1 MALSHSPRIVT
12 DGLVLCLDASDPQSY
27 SGSGTAWSDRSG
39 NGNHGT
45 LVNGPTFNSDGY
57 IELDG
62 TNDRIASGAKLSGTE
77 NGSIYL
83 WCNPT
88 SSNPNA
94 MLAYQ
99 SSGVGRIWIYVSS
112 SGVLSL
118 NTYFGSGKDFYLS
131 GSSSSIKD
139 KWGLIT
145 VTFDR
150 NGYQKIYY
158 NAELTA
164 SRDIST
170 ASSISWNSGYLSL
183 GGFDYNGPSWYTA
196 QNKAAKFMAY
206 NVEHTSAQIAQN
218 YNATKSKFGL

>member
-1 MALSHSPRIVT
+1 MGTAYSPKIIT
-12 DGLVLCLDASDPQSY
+12 DGLVLCLDAADKKSY
-27 SGSGTAWSDRSG
+27 SGSGTAWTDRSG

-62 TNDRIASGAKLSGTE
+62 TNDRITSGAKLSGTE

-88 SSNPNA
+88 SSNSGA

-99 SSGVGRIWIYVSS
+99 NTGVGRIWIYISLT
-112 SGVLSL
+112 GALSL
-118 NTYFGSGKDFYLS
+118 NTYFGSGMDFYLTAS
-131 GSSSSIKD
+131 ANVKD

-150 NGYQKIYY
+150 SGYQKIYY
-158 NAELTA
+158 NGEFLT
-164 SRDIST
+164 SRDISS
-170 ASSISWNSGYLSL
+170 ASSISWSGGTLAL
-183 GGFDYNGPSWYTA
+183 GGFDYNGPYWYAA
-196 QNKAAKFMAY
+196 QNKAAKFMVY
-206 NVEHTSAQIAQN
+206 NVEHTSEQILQN
-218 YNATKSKFGL
+218 YNATKGRFGL

>member
-1 MALSHSPRIVT
+1 MALSHSPRIAT

-39 NGNHGT
+39 NGNNAS
-45 LVNGPTFNSDGY
+45 LSNGPTFNSDGY
-57 IELDG
+57 FELDG
-62 TNDRIASGAKLSGTE
+62 ADDRITSGSKLSGTE
-77 NGSIYL
+77 NGSIYF

-99 SSGVGRIWIYVSS
+99 STGVGRIWIYVSS
-112 SGVLSL
+112 SGVLNL

-131 GSSSSIKD
+131 GPSSSIKD

-196 QNKAAKFMAY
+196 QNKAAKFMVY
-206 NVEHTSAQIAQN
+206 NVEHTSAQILQN
-218 YNATKSKFGL
+218 YNAQKSKFGL

>member
-1 MALSHSPRIVT
+1 MATSYSPKIVT
-12 DGLVLCLDASDPQSY
+12 DGLVLCLDAADKKSY
-27 SGSGTAWSDRSG
+27 SGSGTAWTDRSG

-57 IELDG
+57 FGLDG
-62 TNDRIASGAKLSGTE
+62 TNDRITSGAKFSGTE

-99 SSGVGRIWIYVSS
+99 STGVGRIWIFVSS
-112 SGVLSL
+112 SGVLNL
-118 NTYFGSGKDFYLS
+118 NTYFGSGKDFYLTAS
-131 GSSSSIKD
+131 GSNIKD

-150 NGYQKIYY
+150 SGYQKIYY
-158 NAELTA
+158 NGEFLT

-183 GGFDYNGPSWYTA
+183 GGFAYNGPSWYTA
-196 QNKAAKFMAY
+196 QNKAAKFMVY
-206 NVEHTSAQIAQN
+206 NVEHTSAQILQN
-218 YNATKSKFGL
+218 YNATKSRFEL

>member
-12 DGLVLCLDASDPQSY
+12 DDLVLCLDASDPQSY

-88 SSNPNA
+88 SSNSGS
-94 MLAYQ
+94 LLVYQ
-99 SSGVGRIWIYVSS
+99 SSGVGRIWIYISS
-112 SGVLSL
+112 TGVLSL
-118 NTYFGSGKDFYLS
+118 NTYFGSGMDFYLTAS
-131 GSSSSIKD
+131 GSNIKD

-158 NAELTA
+158 NGEFLT
-164 SRDIST
+164 SRDISS
-170 ASSISWNSGYLSL
+170 ASSISWNSGTLAL
-183 GGFDYNGPSWYTA
+183 GSFDYNGPTWHAA
-196 QNKAAKFMAY
+196 QNKAAKFMVY
-206 NVEHTSAQIAQN
+206 NVEHTSEQILQN
-218 YNATKSKFGL
+218 YNAQKSKFGL